1 MAWNSSLKEGSAKQC
16 WSFLLTSTASYQSDG
31 LLRLLKTNSFLIL
44 TKMSHNHNH
53 TVSSQLKHLS
63 KGFIVSFLENSFSPA
78 HTHLAHLS
86 VEVGYPSSWVKKYKR
101 GPWISSAERPVS
113 HAHPLCMWHLW
124 SAAHNILISGIVRKC
139 TQEQIV
145 ILRKCVLETPGI
157 KKKRLR
163 QLFYTRWIVLN
174 DPGEG
179 ESRWEQPVDHLKEKW
194 ERIEWVSEPARHV
207 GNHSWRRGP
216 GVFVKPHLLPIKQW
230 RGDIH

>member
-1 MAWNSSLKEGSAKQC
+1 MCLENMAWNSSLKEGSGKQC

-101 GPWISSAERPVS
+101 GPFIPSHLPLTYSTLHTASLLLVHSVPRKKYIWVISLNSLLTYRNGI
-113 HAHPLCMWHLW
+113 
-124 SAAHNILISGIVRKC
+124 NI
-139 TQEQIV
+139 
-145 ILRKCVLETPGI
+145 
-157 KKKRLR
+157 
-163 QLFYTRWIVLN
+163 
-174 DPGEG
+174 
-179 ESRWEQPVDHLKEKW
+179 
-194 ERIEWVSEPARHV
+194 
-207 GNHSWRRGP
+207 
-216 GVFVKPHLLPIKQW
+216 
-230 RGDIH
+230 